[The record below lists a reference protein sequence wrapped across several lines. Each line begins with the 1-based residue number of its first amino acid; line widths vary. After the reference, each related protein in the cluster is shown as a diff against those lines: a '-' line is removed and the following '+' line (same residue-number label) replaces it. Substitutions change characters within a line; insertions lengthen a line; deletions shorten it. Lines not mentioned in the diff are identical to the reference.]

1 MISFLRHARES
12 GHPGPRARRLPWTPA
27 FAGVTALLLLG
38 ACSLGPAYEKLQQVA
53 VPAQFDGAT
62 AAADVWPD
70 REWWR
75 GFNSRELDELIAQG
89 VEGNRNL
96 RAAVARIR
104 QAEAQAKI
112 AGAEL
117 YPWLSASGSNSRT
130 KRAPRNPSGTSTS
143 RGGQGFTTWTGT
155 LTASYQVDL
164 FGENS
169 ATEDAALTRLESSQ
183 YDRQTVALTLVA
195 DIASTYFQ
203 VLAVRERRRLAEE
216 TLGNAA
222 SILEL
227 LEQRQRAGTVSDLEV
242 AQQRSA
248 VATQRAAIPSLLLSE
263 RQSLNALAVLLGRP
277 PEQFGIETRTLTDMR
292 LPPVVAGLPSGLLER
307 RPDLRKAE
315 SDLRAANLDIAVAR
329 AQRFPSI
336 SLTADGGTTSA
347 ALSGLLGPGSFFYTL
362 TASLAAPIFQGGKL
376 QGQEELTRARF
387 DELIETYTQAIL
399 AAFQDVEN
407 ALSSV
412 EQNGE
417 QYKFNRAA
425 YDQAREA
432 YRLADVRFRVGTTDF
447 LNLLEAQRTVFQAAD
462 AVAQAE
468 AARYSA
474 LVSVYKALGGGWDGR
489 PLAAK

>member
-1 MISFLRHARES
+1 M
-12 GHPGPRARRLPWTPA
+12 RAVVAVSVLA
-27 FAGVTALLLLG
+27 LLG
-38 ACSLGPAYEKLQQVA
+38 ACSLGPAYEKPSVET
-53 VPAQFDGAT
+53 PPRFD
-62 AAADVWPD
+62 AAAEAAGIWPD
-70 REWWR
+70 SGWWR
-75 GFNSRELDELIAQG
+75 GFGSRELDALIAQG

-104 QAEAQAKI
+104 QAEAQARI
-112 AGAEL
+112 AGADL
-117 YPWLSASGSNSRT
+117 YPALSAGLSDSRA
-130 KRAPRNPSGTSTS
+130 KRAPRNPSSTTTS
-143 RGGQGFTTWTGT
+143 RGGSGVTTWTGS

-169 ATEDAALTRLESSQ
+169 ATADAAATRLESSR
-183 YDRQTVALTLVA
+183 YDRETVALTLVS

-203 VLAVRERRRLAEE
+203 VLTVRERRRLAEE
-216 TLGNAA
+216 TLGNAT

-242 AQQRSA
+242 AQQRAA
-248 VATQRAAIPSLLLSE
+248 VATQRAALPALQLAE

-277 PEQFGIETRTLTDMR
+277 PEQFGVETRTLSDMR

-315 SDLRAANLDIAVAR
+315 SDLRAANLDIAAAR
-329 AQRFPSI
+329 AARFPSI
-336 SLTADGGTTSA
+336 SLTADGGTVSG
-347 ALSGLLGPGSFFYTL
+347 ALSGLFGPGSFFYTL
-362 TASLAAPIFQGGKL
+362 TASLTAPIFQGGRL
-376 QGQEELTRARF
+376 QGQEDLSRARF
-387 DELIETYTQAIL
+387 EELIETYSQSIL

-407 ALSSV
+407 ALSAV

-417 QYKFNRAA
+417 QYNFSRAA

-432 YRLADVRFRVGTTDF
+432 YRLADIRFRVGTTDF
-447 LNLLEAQRTVFQAAD
+447 LSLLEAQRTVFQAAD

-474 LVSVYKALGGGWDGR
+474 LVGVYRALGGGWDGR
-489 PLAAK
+489 TLAAN

>member
-1 MISFLRHARES
+1 MRT
-12 GHPGPRARRLPWTPA
+12 RLA
-27 FAGVTALLLLG
+27 VSLLALLS
-38 ACSLGPAYEKLQQVA
+38 ACSLGPAYEKPQVA
-53 VPAQFDGAT
+53 APAQFDGAT
-62 AAADVWPD
+62 AAADIWPD
-70 REWWR
+70 AEWWR
-75 GFNSRELDELIAQG
+75 GFNSRELDALIAQG

-117 YPWLSASGSNSRT
+117 YPWLSASGLNSRT
-130 KRAPRNPSGTSTS
+130 KRAPRSPSSTTTTS

-155 LTASYQVDL
+155 LSASYQVDL

-169 ATEDAALTRLESSQ
+169 ATADAALTRLESSR
-183 YDRQTVALTLVA
+183 YDRETVALTLVS

-216 TLGNAA
+216 TLGNAE

-248 VATQRAAIPSLLLSE
+248 VATQRANVPTLLLSE

-315 SDLRAANLDIAVAR
+315 SDLRAANLDIAAAR

-387 DELIETYTQAIL
+387 EELIETYTQSIL

-407 ALSSV
+407 ALSAV

-417 QYKFNRAA
+417 QYNFNRAA
-425 YDQAREA
+425 YEQAREA

-447 LNLLEAQRTVFQAAD
+447 LNLLEAQRTVFTAAD
-462 AVAQAE
+462 AVAVAE

-489 PLAAK
+489 TLAAR

>member
-1 MISFLRHARES
+1 MMR
-12 GHPGPRARRLPWTPA
+12 PA
-27 FAGVTALLLLG
+27 PAAAALALLG
-38 ACSLGPAYEKLQQVA
+38 ACSLGPAYEKPPVET
-53 VPAQFDGAT
+53 PARFE
-62 AAADVWPD
+62 AAAPAADDVWPD

-75 GFNSRELDELIAQG
+75 GFGSRELDGLIAQG

-117 YPWLSASGSNSRT
+117 YPWLSASGTESRT
-130 KRAPRNPSGTSTS
+130 KRAQRNPSSTGAS
-143 RGGQGFTTWTGT
+143 TRGGQGFTTWQGS

-169 ATEDAALTRLESSQ
+169 ATAQAAEQRLELSR
-183 YDRQTVALTLVA
+183 YDRETVALTLVS

-216 TLGNAA
+216 TLGNAE

-248 VATQRAAIPSLLLSE
+248 VATQRAALPSLLLSE

-292 LPPVVAGLPSGLLER
+292 LPPVVAGLPSALLER

-315 SDLRAANLDIAVAR
+315 SDLRAANLDIAAAR
-329 AQRFPSI
+329 AARFPSI
-336 SLTADGGTTSA
+336 SLTADGGTVSSM
-347 ALSGLLGPGSFFYTL
+347 LSGLFGPGSFFYTL
-362 TASLAAPIFQGGKL
+362 TAQLTAPIFQGGKL
-376 QGQEELTRARF
+376 QGQEELSRARF

-407 ALSSV
+407 ALSAV

-417 QYKFNRAA
+417 QYNYSRAA

-474 LVSVYKALGGGWDGR
+474 LVGVYKALGGGWDGR
-489 PLAAK
+489 TLAAR

>member
-1 MISFLRHARES
+1 MRPSFGSKLTAVS
-12 GHPGPRARRLPWTPA
+12 LI
-27 FAGVTALLLLG
+27 ALLS
-38 ACSLGPAYEKLQQVA
+38 ACSMTPAYEKPEVA
-53 VPAQFDGAT
+53 TPARFDVAT
-62 AAADVWPD
+62 DASGIWPD
-70 REWWR
+70 RSWWT
-75 GFNSRELDELIAQG
+75 GFGSRELDALITQG

-104 QAEAQAKI
+104 QAEAQARI
-112 AGAEL
+112 AGADL
-117 YPWLSASGSNSRT
+117 YPSLSASLSDSRA
-130 KRAPRNPSGTSTS
+130 KRAPRNPNSTTTS
-143 RGGQGFTTWTGT
+143 RGGTGVTTWTGS

-169 ATEDAALTRLESSQ
+169 ATANAAEQRLESSR
-183 YDRQTVALTLVA
+183 YDRETVALTIVS

-216 TLGNAA
+216 TLGNAE

-227 LEQRQRAGTVSDLEV
+227 LVQRQTAGTVSDLEV
-242 AQQRSA
+242 AQQRAA
-248 VATQRAAIPSLLLSE
+248 VATQRAALPALQLSE

-277 PEQFGIETRTLTDMR
+277 PEQFGIETRTLSDMR

-315 SDLRAANLDIAVAR
+315 SDLRAANFDIGAAR
-329 AQRFPSI
+329 AARFPSI
-336 SLTADGGTTSA
+336 ALTADGGTVSA
-347 ALSGLLGPGSFFYTL
+347 ALSGLFGPGSFFYTL
-362 TASLAAPIFQGGKL
+362 TASLTAPIFQGGKL
-376 QGQEELTRARF
+376 QGQEELSRARF
-387 DELIETYTQAIL
+387 EELIETYSQSIL

-407 ALSSV
+407 ALSAV

-417 QYKFNRAA
+417 QFNFSRAA

-447 LNLLEAQRTVFQAAD
+447 LSLLEAQRTVFQAAD

-474 LVSVYKALGGGWDGR
+474 LVGVYRALGGGWDGR
-489 PLAAK
+489 TLVTGHAIQ